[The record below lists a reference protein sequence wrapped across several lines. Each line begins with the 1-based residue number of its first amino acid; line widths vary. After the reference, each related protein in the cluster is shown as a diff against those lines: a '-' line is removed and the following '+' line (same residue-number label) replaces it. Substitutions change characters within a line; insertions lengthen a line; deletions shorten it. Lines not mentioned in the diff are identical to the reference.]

1 MTEGLARNGIG
12 MALLTTAKAAKVP
25 GIAAATLNEWRM
37 RNESLAYK
45 KLGRL
50 VPSQVEND

>member
-1 MTEGLARNGIG
+1 
-12 MALLTTAKAAKVP
+12 MALLTTAEAAKVP